1 MMFPLNLYEVA
12 AMASKLLPTVHEA
25 QVGTDVCDV
34 LKTFDQHPNG
44 SEEHFGSVA
53 ESMGRMVGKT
63 QLPVEETE
71 SGTAP
76 MGMPEATS
84 GTPSPNPWDLT
95 LSRQNVLFY
104 AEGT

>member
-1 MMFPLNLYEVA
+1 MTTERSVHSTRALERMRVLRMRTGGLNQIRQQRRWIQGYTY
-12 AMASKLLPTVHEA
+12 S
-25 QVGTDVCDV
+25 
-34 LKTFDQHPNG
+34 
-44 SEEHFGSVA
+44 GSVA